1 MPYTVNSCF
10 EKFRSEVVD
19 LDSTRS
25 TTALVS
31 RNNLMTNIDR
41 LSEKGR
47 IPVLYPERHIAFGS
61 FARKTKISP
70 LDDIDLM
77 IAIHGQG
84 GHYSVV
90 RHNAEYH
97 IFMPDETPV
106 LGDLIEDGNLNS
118 RRVVNKFRDNL
129 SDLNDYRRAEL
140 HRNQEAV
147 TLQLRSY
154 EWNFDIVPCFY
165 TRQGFYLIPDGNG
178 AWKPSNPTIDGTNV
192 TRANQNYDGQLLKL
206 IRLMKYWKRKNRIST
221 ISSYTFEVMIINYVQ
236 GKQFYQLSNSVSG
249 ALRYLST
256 NAMGIVQDPKGFQ
269 GDLNCADFTEKY
281 RIAQIAQRDAYTAML
296 AVEAESNRDHR
307 TAIGH
312 WQEIFGDEFLGY
324 GV

>member
-25 TTALVS
+25 ATALVS

-97 IFMPDETPV
+97 IFIDLDACRTERSV
-106 LGDLIEDGNLNS
+106 LEELGTQSPTRIVDLLLQAGNK
-118 RRVVNKFRDNL
+118 RFC
-129 SDLNDYRRAEL
+129 
-140 HRNQEAV
+140 RN
-147 TLQLRSY
+147 
-154 EWNFDIVPCFY
+154 
-165 TRQGFYLIPDGNG
+165 
-178 AWKPSNPTIDGTNV
+178 
-192 TRANQNYDGQLLKL
+192 
-206 IRLMKYWKRKNRIST
+206 
-221 ISSYTFEVMIINYVQ
+221 
-236 GKQFYQLSNSVSG
+236 
-249 ALRYLST
+249 
-256 NAMGIVQDPKGFQ
+256 
-269 GDLNCADFTEKY
+269 
-281 RIAQIAQRDAYTAML
+281 
-296 AVEAESNRDHR
+296 H
-307 TAIGH
+307 
-312 WQEIFGDEFLGY
+312 
-324 GV
+324 